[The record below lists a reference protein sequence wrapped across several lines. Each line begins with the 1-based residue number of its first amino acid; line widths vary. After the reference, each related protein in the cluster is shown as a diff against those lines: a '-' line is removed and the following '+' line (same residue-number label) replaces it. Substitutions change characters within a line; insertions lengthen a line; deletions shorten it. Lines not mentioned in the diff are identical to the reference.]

1 MALALPVA
9 EGENDR
15 RCRFCGRRYVKRRGS
30 GTRGRKAVRFFRC
43 VRTQPEVRQPGQR
56 GGLSD
61 GSPGATWRRGIFIA
75 ANTWHREYQRFR
87 TYMCNVKT

>member
-15 RCRFCGRRYVKRRGS
+15 RCRFCGRTYVKRRGS

-43 VRTQPEVRQPGQR
+43 VRTHSCTY
-56 GGLSD
+56 SD
-61 GSPGATWRRGIFIA
+61 
-75 ANTWHREYQRFR
+75 
-87 TYMCNVKT
+87 